1 MSEYRQLNNKNEDR
15 QKMVTDY
22 YNAIIDALN
31 NDEDT
36 GIILITQSV
45 TNPRVM
51 ANIEPKTEIP
61 RILNQIST
69 GYEKAIKKRRP
80 LI

>member
-1 MSEYRQLNNKNEDR
+1 MSEYRQLNNKNKDR

-69 GYEKAIKKRRP
+69 GYKKAIKKED
-80 LI
+80 L

>member
-1 MSEYRQLNNKNEDR
+1 MSKYRQLNNKNEDR

-69 GYEKAIKKRRP
+69 GYKQAIKKED
-80 LI
+80 L

>member
-1 MSEYRQLNNKNEDR
+1 MSKYRQLNDKNEDR

-69 GYEKAIKKRRP
+69 GYEKAIKKED
-80 LI
+80 L

>member
-1 MSEYRQLNNKNEDR
+1 MSEYRQLNNKNKDR

-22 YNAIIDALN
+22 YNAIIDVLN

-69 GYEKAIKKRRP
+69 GYKKAIKKED
-80 LI
+80 L

>member
-1 MSEYRQLNNKNEDR
+1 MSEYRQLNDKNEDR

-22 YNAIIDALN
+22 HNAIIDALN

-69 GYEKAIKKRRP
+69 GYKKAIKKED
-80 LI
+80 L